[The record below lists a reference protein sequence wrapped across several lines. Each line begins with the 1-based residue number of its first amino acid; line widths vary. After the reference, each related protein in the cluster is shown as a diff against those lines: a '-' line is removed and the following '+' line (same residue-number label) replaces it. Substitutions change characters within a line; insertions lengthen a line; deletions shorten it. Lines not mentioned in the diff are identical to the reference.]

1 MVSVFKMLSSKNPVT
16 LSKQAKHEYLR
27 NMGDAKYATSVKN
40 PYKLVDLSNLPTL
53 HGENKN
59 TKVN

>member
-1 MVSVFKMLSSKNPVT
+1 MLSSKNPVT